1 MKDSYNDNKMLDELD
16 KVFGTVSIK
25 NMNTD
30 PLDLSV
36 FDNTTMEA
44 LESKR
49 IKAVRENEAD
59 PLIDSL
65 KESTHI
71 NDITRETLIRLAKL
85 YMQDMKSNILKD
97 QFDLEEKYDETTA
110 DEWATFL
117 SDRVV
122 STYIAK
128 HKNALLKAKAE
139 SNLADPYAKNKRDNI
154 ALLNRLDEKD
164 TEDKQQIII
173 IRLPDKYGDDD
184 EEIS

>member
-1 MKDSYNDNKMLDELD
+1 MKDSYNETKMLDEID
-16 KVFGTVSIK
+16 KVFGNTNTK
-25 NMNTD
+25 NTNID
-30 PLDLSV
+30 PLDLSI
-36 FDNTTMEA
+36 FDNTTFEA

-49 IKAVRENEAD
+49 VKAVRENEAD
-59 PLIDSL
+59 PLIESL

-71 NDITRETLIRLAKL
+71 NDITREMLIRLAEL
-85 YMQDMKSNILKD
+85 YLQDMKGNILKD
-97 QFDLEEKYDETTA
+97 QFDLEDKYDNTTA

-139 SNLADPYAKNKRDNI
+139 ANLADPYAKNKRDNI
-154 ALLNRLDEKD
+154 ALLNRLDIKD